1 MFTANPLTGA
11 RDQVMI
17 NAAWGLGE
25 AIVGGQV
32 TPDTVVVEKGS
43 GAITAQEIAEKDV
56 MTVQTQSGTHEE
68 PVPADRRTQAV
79 LSPTQAADLARVGV
93 QIEDLYGQ
101 PMDIEWALSDGRF
114 FIVQARPITT
124 LRAQIPA
131 TEEWNDNLSGDYL
144 WSCANV
150 GEAVPDV
157 MTPCTWS
164 LIQVFVA
171 KTMGLFFS
179 IGRRYHP
186 IGNISGRYYMNVSLA
201 MSASALFGVGRKRF
215 LALTG
220 EMFGRIPDDLEVPR
234 IPLSRW
240 RILRTIVPE
249 AIHYRQRV
257 RVNRKKLPAFLAEA
271 PARCEALH
279 ARIQEASSAEELI
292 GLWQAELEPFFHEC
306 CSMMEAFGGVPIRVR
321 HTLRNLVGEAD
332 ADVLLSGL
340 NTGCSQLASPG
351 PLLGL
356 TQLSRGVI
364 DRATFARQYGHRGP
378 HEMEVSLPRPAE
390 DPDWIDR
397 QQAALREAPVDVKT
411 LLARQKD
418 AQAAA
423 WERFQQRSP
432 RRAARMRRR
441 IDRAAAKASDREA
454 TRSEL
459 VRVFWALRAF
469 VLHAG
474 ALTGQGEALFF
485 LSINEI
491 LAVLG
496 GDETA
501 LARIPARRATYAR
514 YCALPP
520 YPTLIRGHFD
530 PFQWAADPQ
539 RRVRC
544 EWWHPRTCKRY
555 DHWLPR
561 RGWRCRGPGAG
572 DRYSRRWR
580 PVATRRDPGDDRDRC
595 RHAVV
600 TRRHR
605 CARAWYPRRGGLW
618 QCHDVPAHRRP
629 GAGQRCAGHG
639 RGTAG
644 GGCCDL
650 NYTSVTRKKSERG
663 TDCDESE
670 ILELTTVMQV

>member
-1 MFTANPLTGA
+1 
-11 RDQVMI
+11 
-17 NAAWGLGE
+17 
-25 AIVGGQV
+25 
-32 TPDTVVVEKGS
+32 
-43 GAITAQEIAEKDV
+43 
-56 MTVQTQSGTHEE
+56 
-68 PVPADRRTQAV
+68 
-79 LSPTQAADLARVGV
+79 
-93 QIEDLYGQ
+93 
-101 PMDIEWALSDGRF
+101 
-114 FIVQARPITT
+114 
-124 LRAQIPA
+124 
-131 TEEWNDNLSGDYL
+131 
-144 WSCANV
+144 
-150 GEAVPDV
+150 
-157 MTPCTWS
+157 
-164 LIQVFVA
+164 
-171 KTMGLFFS
+171 MGLFFS

-186 IGNISGRYYMNVSLA
+186 IGNIGGRYYMNVSLA

-539 RRVRC
+539 RRSDVFDASGGTRA
-544 EWWHPRTCKRY
+544 PASATIT
-555 DHWLPR
+555 
-561 RGWRCRGPGAG
+561 GFPGAAGVVEGRARVIATADDGDQLQPGEILVTIVTDAGTPLSHAAIVARELGIPVVVGCGNATMCLHTG
-572 DRYSRRWR
+572 DRVRVNGVQGTVEVLR
-580 PVATRRDPGDDRDRC
+580 AAD
-595 RHAVV
+595 AV
-600 TRRHR
+600 T
-605 CARAWYPRRGGLW
+605 
-618 QCHDVPAHRRP
+618 
-629 GAGQRCAGHG
+629 
-639 RGTAG
+639 
-644 GGCCDL
+644 
-650 NYTSVTRKKSERG
+650 
-663 TDCDESE
+663 
-670 ILELTTVMQV
+670 